1 MTSSGPADPGDVG
14 SVSGVEGAAI
24 WLVTDVYPPGCG
36 GSGWSTHALART
48 LDRRGHSVEVISID
62 PGASGVSQR
71 VFDGIRVVEVGVRS
85 ARRNPLRRLGG
96 RDYAH
101 HHIERYLGERL
112 RTDRHVRILHAQ
124 HLHSGAPT
132 VAAAARHGRASVQ
145 TLRDYWPVCL
155 HGTSWWDGTECSG
168 CTTANLV
175 GCMNEYWRWPG
186 PLARLMVPW
195 ARRRLGSRR
204 AGIEAAGRVIT
215 VSDWVRRR
223 IEPEA
228 PAARY
233 EVVPNIVDADET
245 RSTAAGADDLEHRPE
260 GTYLVAAG
268 KLVATKGF
276 DRMLSALAA
285 AGSSAPVILAGSGPE
300 RARLR
305 RQAGELGVDVLFPGW
320 VEHSRLLRLIAGAEA
335 FLLPGAWNEPLS
347 RLLLEA
353 LALGTPVIAWR
364 SGGNPENLTEGVDA
378 FVIDDAA
385 DLRVALAAIDEPSR
399 RQQMGAA
406 GERLARQRFAPDA
419 VYPRLVEIYSGAL
432 EEAAGERR

>member
-1 MTSSGPADPGDVG
+1 MSSPVDQVDA
-14 SVSGVEGAAI
+14 GVDGAAI

-48 LDRRGHSVEVISID
+48 LDQRGHSVEVISID
-62 PGASGVSQR
+62 PGGVGVSQR

-85 ARRNPLRRLGG
+85 ARRNPVRRLGR

-101 HHIERYLGERL
+101 DRMERYLSERL
-112 RTDRHVRILHAQ
+112 QDDDEIRILHAQ

-155 HGTSWWDGTECSG
+155 HGTSWWQGTECSG

-175 GCMNEYWRWPG
+175 GCMKEYWRWPG

-233 EVVPNIVDADET
+233 EVLPNIVDADET
-245 RSTAAGADDLEHRPE
+245 QRSATGADDVEHPPA

-276 DRMLSALAA
+276 DRMLVALAA
-285 AGSSAPVILAGSGPE
+285 AGSSAPVILAGAGPE
-300 RARLR
+300 RDRLQ
-305 RQAGELGVDVLFPGW
+305 RQAGELGVDVVFPGW
-320 VEHSRLLRLIAGAEA
+320 IAHPQLLRLIAGAKA
-335 FLLPGAWNEPLS
+335 FLLPSAWSEPLS
-347 RLLLEA
+347 RLLLET
-353 LALGTPVIAWR
+353 LALGTPVITWR
-364 SGGNPENLTEGVDA
+364 SGGNPETLTDGVDA
-378 FVIDDAA
+378 FVVDDAEG
-385 DLRVALAAIDEPSR
+385 LRAALAAIDDASR
-399 RQQMGAA
+399 RQRISAA
-406 GERLARQRFAPDA
+406 GERLARRRFAPEA
-419 VYPRLVEIYSGAL
+419 VYPRLVEIYAGAL
-432 EEAAGERR
+432 AAATGEPR